1 MLDEYHPIH
10 IAALLNDSATDQGG
24 KAPHCALHAL
34 RKQLSGEKL
43 IRLKAQ
49 GIADT
54 LSKFNCETEET
65 NRSIQLLLD
74 LLARHSDLKTLS
86 VPAINNPQEGGD
98 CGIDINKRKIH
109 ISTFDKKA
117 DAAEERKV
125 NAMIKG
131 KSGKKET
138 AMAAKRR
145 KEENM
150 KITEK
155 IKLAE
160 KLEKIKEAKIDK
172 ETVDGSVPTSS
183 LEKNESD
190 ISETELA
197 AFREMN
203 KRLQG
208 VADSRMDDDDDDD
221 DDSDLEPEAQSEKY
235 EAIAD
240 EVGDDGEGDVDD
252 EVITEKGSETVQ
264 EVLQGALKS
273 IIDATA
279 VTTKNVTTGKK
290 KKKEAKGK
298 KQEKLVVGAAVGTA
312 ETKKLKMY
320 EEQNNLF
327 MEQMQSMQN
336 VLKTHTDLVN
346 TLKQQNIQLQNDN
359 FEASK
364 KVQMANQ
371 VAKAQEEEH
380 EYKLQLALQQRN
392 IATQSLSFVSGQYVN
407 DMKGQIEHSNQ
418 SVSYHAHTDEV
429 YIPKNKTSPSLT
441 QHVSLQNDTSEQHT
455 HQPHINNQLG
465 ASSSTFDEAS
475 SSHRPSSPSQFDQMI
490 NMHETPMRT
499 ARSTM
504 VRSSARHVTNEDDD
518 TYPDI
523 VGQMA
528 RDAEYEIHQW
538 RKLLKVYKFSQQ
550 PIDIGDYDDVNA
562 TIR

>member
-1 MLDEYHPIH
+1 VLDEYHPIH

-208 VADSRMDDDDDDD
+208 VADSRMDDDDDDDD

-441 QHVSLQNDTSEQHT
+441 QHVSLQNDTSEQH
-455 HQPHINNQLG
+455 QPPISNQLG
-465 ASSSTFDEAS
+465 ASLSTFDEAS